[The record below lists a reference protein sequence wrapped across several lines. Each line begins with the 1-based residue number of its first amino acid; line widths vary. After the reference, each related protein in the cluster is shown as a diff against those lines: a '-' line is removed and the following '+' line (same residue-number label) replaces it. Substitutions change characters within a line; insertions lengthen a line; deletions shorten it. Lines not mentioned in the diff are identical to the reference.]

1 MKPQSL
7 DTYTTAAA
15 VIVGDRGCSDDY
27 DNDDDEND
35 VHNEECVIMTPV
47 RD

>member
-15 VIVGDRGCSDDY
+15 VIVGDRGSDDY